1 MPTEE
6 FVAIRLPLS
15 VWVASRLMTAIDA
28 AWPGIM
34 ATTNH
39 PLAGDHLVFR
49 VPTNS
54 DDGPIDV
61 PPAVGQH
68 DPDVLLTEIRDGS
81 FGFSLPEYLAK
92 LVGTLGIA
100 LLDDLDA
107 ANYVELRVED
117 ATGPLAVTVQR
128 HAGKSPHELRLA
140 AEAERDMLRQVVRK
154 MNRLLPGPRGR
165 EVMFTTDEHRAL
177 MAAIGDDPTDHK
189 ISNTPE
195 ENDGA

>member
-1 MPTEE
+1 MSDE

-15 VWVASRLMTAIDA
+15 VWVATRLMTAIDA

-34 ATTNH
+34 ATADH

-49 VPTNS
+49 VPADA

-61 PPAVGQH
+61 PPATGRR
-68 DPDVLLTEIRDGS
+68 DPDVLLTEMRDGT

-92 LVGTLGIA
+92 LVGTLGVA
-100 LLDDLDA
+100 LLDDLNA

-117 ATGPLAVTVQR
+117 DTGPLTVTVQR
-128 HAGKSPHELRLA
+128 YDGKSPHELRVA

-165 EVMFTTDEHRAL
+165 EVMFSTDEHQAL

-189 ISNTPE
+189 ISNAPE
-195 ENDGA
+195 ENDGS